1 MEISEWIYNNIKIKW
16 RVEKYGWSCEIRAGL
31 WASANSLATER
42 CNGYHLTILNNFF
55 LIIIYETPNNTLRL
69 NADKVNFK
77 NGKLDAVICP
87 RDSTSIRLSMV
98 SLQTNLFEKD

>member
-1 MEISEWIYNNIKIKW
+1 MDGVARLEQDYGQVQNLIY
-16 RVEKYGWSCEIRAGL
+16 S
-31 WASANSLATER
+31 SLATER

-55 LIIIYETPNNTLRL
+55 LIIIYETPNNNEKPKKHQQKEMLLTLRS

-98 SLQTNLFEKD
+98 SLQTNLVEKD

>member
-55 LIIIYETPNNTLRL
+55 LIIIYETPNN
-69 NADKVNFK
+69 NEKP
-77 NGKLDAVICP
+77 VI
-87 RDSTSIRLSMV
+87 
-98 SLQTNLFEKD
+98 